1 LKAILNKRGYQTS
14 HHIEKKQ
21 ERAPDKIF
29 YTKKMTRA
37 NAEDLEY
44 ELINKH
50 KDTYERCL
58 NSIGAAETADNA
70 YYYTIVYVRL
80 WHD

>member
-1 LKAILNKRGYQTS
+1 M
-14 HHIEKKQ
+14 
-21 ERAPDKIF
+21 IF

-37 NAEDLEY
+37 NAEALEY
-44 ELINKH
+44 ELINKY

-70 YYYTIVYVRL
+70 YYCTIVYVRL